1 MAQKQF
7 FVNEIG
13 NLNILLLPTP
23 HCRLCE
29 QWGYYAQANNTYNF
43 PITFPNKCFN
53 VILQY
58 TDSANEICLAVI
70 SLSNKQFKS
79 VCKGYNGVYRNSPIY
94 MFSIGF

>member
-1 MAQKQF
+1 M
-7 FVNEIG
+7 VTYRLIISLWLLEN
-13 NLNILLLPTP
+13 NIV
-23 HCRLCE
+23 

-70 SLSNKQFKS
+70 SLSDKQFKS

>member
-1 MAQKQF
+1 MYRHYNHIPIVAFK
-7 FVNEIG
+7 
-13 NLNILLLPTP
+13 
-23 HCRLCE
+23 

-70 SLSNKQFKS
+70 SLSDKQFKS

>member
-1 MAQKQF
+1 MLFQQNVQSWEYDK
-7 FVNEIG
+7 
-13 NLNILLLPTP
+13 
-23 HCRLCE
+23 E

-53 VILQY
+53 AILQY
-58 TDSANEICLAVI
+58 TDYANEICLAVI
-70 SLSNKQFKS
+70 SLSDKQFKS